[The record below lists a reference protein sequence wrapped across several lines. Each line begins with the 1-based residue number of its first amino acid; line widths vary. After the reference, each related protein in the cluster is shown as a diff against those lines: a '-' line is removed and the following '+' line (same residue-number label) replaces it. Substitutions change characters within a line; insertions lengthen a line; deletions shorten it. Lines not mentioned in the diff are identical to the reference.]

1 MSDYVAGDQVMM
13 RRKMRNGNL
22 VRMGSIVRIDG
33 DKALVNFP
41 LDYTQTVVPVDQLEK
56 TNNRYGSYSRVQA
69 SALRRGIH
77 PVLRR
82 A

>member
-1 MSDYVAGDQVMM
+1 MEFAISDQVMV

-22 VRMGSIVRIDG
+22 VRMGSIVRLDG

-41 LDYTQTVVPVDQLEK
+41 LDMISTVVPVDQLEK
-56 TNNRYGSYSRVQA
+56 TSNRFGMYNRVQA
-69 SALRRGIH
+69 SAIRRGIY
-77 PVLRR
+77 PVKQR

>member
-1 MSDYVAGDQVMM
+1 MAFEVNDQVTV

-22 VRMGSIVRIDG
+22 IRMGSIVRLDG

-56 TNNRYGSYSRVQA
+56 TNARYSTYSRVQA
-69 SALRRGIH
+69 SAIRRGIF
-77 PVLRR
+77 PVRHK

>member
-1 MSDYVAGDQVMM
+1 MEFEVNDQVLV

-22 VRMGSIVRIDG
+22 IRMGSIVRLDG

-41 LDYTQTVVPVDQLEK
+41 IDMTSTVLPVAQLERA
-56 TNNRYGSYSRVQA
+56 NNKYGSYIRVQA
-69 SALRRGIH
+69 SAVRRGIY
-77 PVLRR
+77 PIKQR